1 MKPALIVDHLP
12 ESLLMHWLVLEKE
25 CPLDISVYPP
35 PGAEMIRAPYYSDGD
50 VLIYDHQV
58 LVQFLQERYP
68 GEQLLPLDPVSRA
81 QIRQACE
88 LIRRPDDID
97 LMEEIVKVMETGT
110 KYMAGKEFSLLD
122 IYVGSWMH
130 KNYNKLGVSAA
141 VVSYWR
147 RIASR
152 AAFRIATS

>member
-1 MKPALIVDHLP
+1 
-12 ESLLMHWLVLEKE
+12 
-25 CPLDISVYPP
+25 
-35 PGAEMIRAPYYSDGD
+35 MIRAPYYSDGD